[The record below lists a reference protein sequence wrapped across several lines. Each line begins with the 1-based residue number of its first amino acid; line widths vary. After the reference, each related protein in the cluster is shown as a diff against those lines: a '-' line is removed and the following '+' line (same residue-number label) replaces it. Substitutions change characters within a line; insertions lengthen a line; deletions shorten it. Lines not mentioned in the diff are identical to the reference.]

1 MSALFEKVEN
11 GEVLSQ
17 SNRQGHHV
25 GYQNDQQDFVQA
37 NILPNM
43 VIKTIHS
50 VKLIYKLTKK
60 YQLISFI
67 GSIFWSFSPPIVP
80 PYNLLMQENDEIE
93 AANEAN

>member
-1 MSALFEKVEN
+1 M
-11 GEVLSQ
+11 
-17 SNRQGHHV
+17 
-25 GYQNDQQDFVQA
+25 VQR
-37 NILPNM
+37 
-43 VIKTIHS
+43 